1 MTVRTQL
8 SNRAQTIEFMQHTV
22 HAHPK
27 QTNAPCR
34 TPVAAGLPLI
44 GNLLAVSIDPLKFVV
59 DNARA
64 HPYVSFIKVMGG
76 GLYHIADA
84 ELIEQVLVTHS
95 TRFIK
100 DKSLKVQGRR
110 VFGDGLLSSDGEFWL
125 RQRRLAQPAFHR
137 QRIATYADIMT
148 ASTQSA
154 LAAWKSGETR
164 DVHTD
169 MMHLTLDVVA
179 QTLFGANDAVA
190 LSEIGACLD
199 AIMERFNSR
208 GLSALLENL
217 TGRVIDKRLAA
228 RYAWAT
234 ERLDQIVDAVIAERR
249 RDGRDHGDLLSM
261 FIEARD
267 DDGTGMSDQQ
277 LRDECK
283 TMFLAGHETTALSLS
298 WTFWLLAQIPAA
310 KQMLHDELTRV
321 LGGRA
326 PVMSDLSALTY
337 TEQVIKESMRL
348 MPPAWA
354 IQREALEDV
363 EIGGYRIP
371 KGSDVLLS
379 QYATQRDARYFEA
392 PERFLPERWT
402 PEFAKALPKF
412 AYFPFGGGPRLCI
425 GLQFAMM
432 EAVLMLATIYQ
443 RFDLELVPGQRV
455 EPQPSITMRP
465 RYGLKMR
472 IRAP

>member
-1 MTVRTQL
+1 MQTVNQETKTFPTGA
-8 SNRAQTIEFMQHTV
+8 RAHR
-22 HAHPK
+22 
-27 QTNAPCR
+27 API
-34 TPVAAGLPLI
+34 AAGLPLL
-44 GNLLAVSIDPLKFVV
+44 GNLLPVSFDPLKFML

-64 HPYVSFIKVMGG
+64 HPRISFVKVMGG

-100 DKSLKVQGRR
+100 DKLVKVRSRR

-137 QRIATYADIMT
+137 QRIAAYADIMA

-154 LAAWKSGETR
+154 LGGWKSGETR
-164 DVHTD
+164 DVHAD
-169 MMHLTLDVVA
+169 MMRLTLDVVA
-179 QTLFGANDAVA
+179 QSLFSTKDPSA

-199 AIMERFNSR
+199 AIMARFNSR
-208 GLSALLENL
+208 GPAALLENI

-249 RDGRDHGDLLSM
+249 RDARDHGDLLSM

-267 DDGTGMSDQQ
+267 EDGAGMSDQQ

-298 WTFWLLAQIPAA
+298 WTFWLLAQNAA
-310 KQMLHDELTRV
+310 ATRALREELTRV
-321 LGGRA
+321 LGSRA
-326 PVMSDLSALTY
+326 PSMADLPALTY
-337 TEQVIKESMRL
+337 TEQVVRESMRL

-354 IQREALEDV
+354 IQREAIEDV
-363 EIGGYRIP
+363 EIGGYLIP
-371 KGSDVLLS
+371 KGSDVLMS
-379 QYATQRDARYFEA
+379 QYATHRDARYYSE
-392 PERFLPERWT
+392 PERFMPERWT
-402 PEFAKALPKF
+402 PAFTKALPKY

-425 GLQFAMM
+425 GQQFAMM

-443 RFDLELVPGQRV
+443 RFDLALVPGQRV

-472 IRAP
+472 VRTFS